1 MRRGPAADLAVRLT
15 PRGGADLIDGVS
27 EGVLRVRVR
36 APAVDGAANAALIE
50 LLAHELGVAPSRLS
64 IVRGATERRKVV
76 RVEGLDPERLLER
89 WPALRG

>member
-1 MRRGPAADLAVRLT
+1 MRRRAAAAVAVRLT
-15 PRGGADLIDGVS
+15 PRGGADLIDGVAD
-27 EGVLRVRVR
+27 GMLRARVR
-36 APAVDGAANAALIE
+36 APAVDGAANEALLE
-50 LLAHELGVAPSRLS
+50 LLARELGIAPSRLS